1 MTWTTWQYN
10 TSYFARKY
18 GQKLKLDKFQVDFTL
33 IMGAMYWLSTW
44 ANTFKKWLKFTVI
57 WAPCTGFLRTG
68 TKRHCQDQIFVIKC
82 NSVSVQVIRVLHP
95 G

>member
-33 IMGAMYWLSTW
+33 IMGAMYW
-44 ANTFKKWLKFTVI
+44 
-57 WAPCTGFLRTG
+57 FLENRYQKALLG
-68 TKRHCQDQIFVIKC
+68 LDFC
-82 NSVSVQVIRVLHP
+82 N
-95 G
+95 

>member
-33 IMGAMYWLSTW
+33 IMGAMYW
-44 ANTFKKWLKFTVI
+44 
-57 WAPCTGFLRTG
+57 FLENRYQKALLG
-68 TKRHCQDQIFVIKC
+68 LDFVIKC